1 MRQFLG
7 TEEQT
12 RLTALHNYNI
22 LDTPPEEDFDNLV
35 KLTAKTFKVPI
46 STVTLVDNKRQ
57 WFKSSIGLEVT
68 ETPRD
73 ISFCT
78 HVISEKKPLIVED
91 TSKDNRFSTNP
102 LVTHKPNIVFYAG
115 IPLFDS
121 SSNVLGTLC
130 IMGNKKRKISDS
142 ELEILQL
149 FADQAMKLLESRHEK
164 IKLKLQV
171 EEINQQLKVNEQRW
185 MHALEGAEVG
195 VWDWNIKTNDIYYS
209 EQWKKMLG
217 YDKYEIASNFKA
229 WISLVHPDD
238 VDFTLTSLTSFLN
251 SKVELY
257 SIEHRLLCKDNSW
270 KWILSRGL
278 IVENDTADGTPI
290 RMVGT
295 HTDITDQKISEE
307 LIWNQANF
315 DQLTGLPNRRL
326 FFYRLMEEIKRSTRL
341 KSKFALLFLDL
352 DAFSTVN
359 EQYGH
364 PTGDYVLI
372 ESAMRIKRVIRESD
386 TFARIGGD
394 EFSLIISLN
403 ESDGGYTN
411 VAQNIIDTISASF
424 LIVDESCQISVSI
437 GIALFPY
444 DGETADAL
452 LNEAE
457 KAMNTAKFNVKNKWY
472 KAAPS

>member
-12 RLTALHNYNI
+12 RLMALHNYNI

-149 FADQAMKLLESRHEK
+149 FADQAMKLLESRYEK

-359 EQYGH
+359 EQ
-364 PTGDYVLI
+364 
-372 ESAMRIKRVIRESD
+372 
-386 TFARIGGD
+386 
-394 EFSLIISLN
+394 
-403 ESDGGYTN
+403 
-411 VAQNIIDTISASF
+411 
-424 LIVDESCQISVSI
+424 
-437 GIALFPY
+437 
-444 DGETADAL
+444 
-452 LNEAE
+452 
-457 KAMNTAKFNVKNKWY
+457 
-472 KAAPS
+472 